1 MKIIIP
7 AVALIATAFGNPTVA
22 KRWVCTPGTY
32 SCTPDNT
39 GWQVCGVSGN
49 WVFAGVCPPNTGCV
63 FDDSNQS
70 PYCVPPGYQ
79 IP

>member
-7 AVALIATAFGNPTVA
+7 AVALIATAFGSPTEA
-22 KRWVCTPGTY
+22 KRWNCTPGTY

-49 WVFAGVCPPNTGCV
+49 WVVNGLET
-63 FDDSNQS
+63 S
-70 PYCVPPGYQ
+70 
-79 IP
+79 